1 MESFYDYVY
10 GKKPIRSSNPV
21 VANALAAK
29 AINEASVKDT
39 IMVEV

>member
-1 MESFYDYVY
+1 MESFIEYLY
-10 GKKPIRSSNPV
+10 GKKAIVSSNPV

-29 AINEASVKDT
+29 MINEASVKDT